1 MSMFCYQC
9 QETVRNEGCTMRGV
23 CGKTEDVANIQDLM
37 IWLIKGTGWIVEQAR
52 EFGNPDLKY
61 VEYVKECLFATIT
74 NANFDFNRFEKFIP
88 KVIQYRDELR
98 TKFLKDYLKKNG
110 KEFAGKMPEA
120 ATWTSNDVETM
131 RAKAKE
137 VGILSVKEDDIRSL
151 QHLML
156 FGLKGLCAYSHHASV
171 LGYQDD
177 EVNQFI
183 FSILAATQD
192 NALTVNDWVG
202 LVLKTGHMA
211 AQTMALLDK
220 ANTETYG
227 NPEPTHV
234 NIGVGKNPGILISGH
249 DLKDLDELLQQTE
262 GKNIDIYTHSE
273 MLPANYYPYF
283 KKFKHLVGNYGS
295 SWWHQQS
302 DFDTFNGP
310 ILLTTN
316 CLVQPKDSYKDRVF
330 MTSVVGFEGL
340 KYVEDRKPGQQKDFS
355 EMIKMAKN
363 SKSPQEIETGEIVGG
378 FAHATVLGVADKVIA
393 AVKAGKIKRFVVM
406 AGCDGRHKERDYFTQ
421 VAEQLP
427 KDTIILTAGCA
438 KYRYIKLPLGDIDGI
453 PRVLDAGQCND
464 SYSLAVIALKLKEAF
479 GLADVNDLPLSFDI
493 AWYEQKAVAVLLAV
507 LALGFKNLRLGPTLP
522 AFLSPNVA
530 KVLVENFNIKRIT
543 TPEEDI
549 AAMMKGL

>member
-1 MSMFCYQC
+1 MFCYQC

-37 IWLIKGTGWIVEQAR
+37 IWILKGTGWIVEKAR

-61 VEYVKECLFATIT
+61 AEYIKECLFATIT
-74 NANFDFNRFEKFIP
+74 NANFDFSRFEKFIP
-88 KVIQYRDELR
+88 KAIQFRDELR
-98 TKFLKDYLKKNG
+98 TKFLADYKAKYGKDYSG
-110 KEFAGKMPEA
+110 TMPEA
-120 ATWTSNDVETM
+120 ATWTSNDVNVM
-131 RAKAKE
+131 REKAKE
-137 VGILSVKEDDIRSL
+137 VGILSVHEDDIRSL

-156 FGLKGLCAYSHHASV
+156 FGLKGVCAYSHHASV

-177 EVNQFI
+177 EVNQFL
-183 FSILAATQD
+183 FSALAATQD
-192 NALTVNDWVG
+192 HALTVSDWVN

-227 NPEPTHV
+227 NPEPTKV
-234 NIGVGKNPGILISGH
+234 NIGVGTNPGILVSGH

-262 GKNIDIYTHSE
+262 GKGIDIYTHSE
-273 MLPANYYPYF
+273 MLPANYYPAL
-283 KKFKHLVGNYGS
+283 KKYKHLKGNYGS
-295 SWWHQQS
+295 SWWHQQT
-302 DFDTFNGP
+302 DFEKFNGP
-310 ILLTTN
+310 VLLTTN

-330 MTSVVGFEGL
+330 MTSIVGFEGL
-340 KYVEDRKPGQQKDFS
+340 KYIEDRKPGQQKDFS
-355 EMIKMAKN
+355 PIIEMALKC
-363 SKSPQEIETGEIVGG
+363 PPPVELETGEIIGG
-378 FAHATVLGVADKVIA
+378 FAHNTVMSVADKVIEG
-393 AVKAGKIKRFVVM
+393 VKAGKIKRFVVM

-493 AWYEQKAVAVLLAV
+493 AWYEQKAVAVLLAL

-530 KVLVENFNIKRIT
+530 KVLVENFGIMRIT
-543 TPEEDI
+543 TPEEDVH
-549 AAMMKGL
+549 AMMQGK